1 MVNDFIY
8 TEGGLDRAGF
18 LFRLEQTGT
27 LTGALTGALTGTLT
41 GALTGTRP
49 VGMGR
54 EN

>member
-1 MVNDFIY
+1 MVRMINDFIY

-18 LFRLEQTGT
+18 LFRFELTGRLIGT
-27 LTGALTGALTGTLT
+27 LI
-41 GALTGTRP
+41 GTRP